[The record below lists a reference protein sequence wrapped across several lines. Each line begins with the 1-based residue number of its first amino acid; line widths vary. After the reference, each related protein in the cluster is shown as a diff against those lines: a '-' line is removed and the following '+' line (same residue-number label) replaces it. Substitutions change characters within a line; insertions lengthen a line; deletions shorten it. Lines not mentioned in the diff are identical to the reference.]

1 MVHGFQSNSSSFA
14 APHEFLQRILE
25 FNRSQNWFTQQRLH
39 KKPLSSMI
47 ERHGFLMF
55 LAICP
60 KISLKPSHFLHM
72 FCIFC
77 WQELTSFSR
86 QMDMLLP
93 LVMAAWR
100 CKLVRDAAVIFL
112 GLVLLLLGQD
122 LSMRDS
128 SEWLVS
134 CPKFAQ
140 NTWVDVFWCPIRQ
153 V

>member
-1 MVHGFQSNSSSFA
+1 MKALSTAKETGTGCWAPGGANAKCREVHAAGATSDGSFA
-14 APHEFLQRILE
+14 APHEFLQRILV

-39 KKPLSSMI
+39 KNHLSSMI

-60 KISLKPSHFLHM
+60 KISLKPSHFLHI

-122 LSMRDS
+122 LSM
-128 SEWLVS
+128 
-134 CPKFAQ
+134 
-140 NTWVDVFWCPIRQ
+140 
-153 V
+153 